1 MIAFTVRGLPVP
13 QGSTRAFVRG
23 GRPIV
28 TSDAKGL
35 GVWRTAI
42 ASEARFAMGGLPM
55 LRGPV
60 RVQVEFELPRP
71 ASRPKRDRWP
81 DRRPDLDKLVRA
93 CLDSLTG
100 VVVADDSQV
109 VRLAA
114 SKIYGLDELG
124 ARIVVEPIEDA
135 A

>member
-35 GVWRTAI
+35 GAWRTAI

-93 CLDSLTG
+93 SLDSMTG
-100 VVVADDSQV
+100 VVFGDDSQV
-109 VRLAA
+109 VRLSA